1 MSLDSNMS
9 FTPMINIDGK
19 VTLSVALDCDEGDYF
34 ERSDAR
40 DIAHNAGEIVYHS
53 AEKNL
58 IRNGENHMLMEG
70 SCRITFQDINNE
82 SGDFDQVVSDYQ
94 DWLAAD
100 TPNATAYTV
109 RQDILV
115 EYEVSYDQ
123 LHWSTLKGSISPVS
137 DKARIDVSAGS
148 AFACFM
154 RVDDEPEAWT
164 VRFKD
169 IPAGTES
176 VIDKQGNSCY
186 VFFSQDVTKDGVTLE
201 AYHYYKL
208 SSGDITVVAESDTK
222 VIRLYRD

>member
-176 VIDKQGNSCY
+176 VIDKQGNNCY

>member
-9 FTPMINIDGK
+9 FTPMVNTDGK

-40 DIAHNAGEIVYHS
+40 DIAHNAGKIVYHS
-53 AEKNL
+53 AGKNL

-70 SCRITFQDINNE
+70 SCRITFQDITNE
-82 SGDFDQVVSDYQ
+82 SGDFYQLVSDYQ
-94 DWLAAD
+94 DWLAVD
-100 TPNATAYTV
+100 TPNATAYV
-109 RQDILV
+109 VSQDILV

-123 LHWSTLKGSISPVS
+123 LDWSPLKGSVSPAS
-137 DKARIDVSAGS
+137 DKARIDFSAGS
-148 AFACFM
+148 VFACFM
-154 RVDDEPEAWT
+154 RIDGEPEAWT

-201 AYHYYKL
+201 AYQYYKL

>member
-1 MSLDSNMS
+1 
-9 FTPMINIDGK
+9 
-19 VTLSVALDCDEGDYF
+19 
-34 ERSDAR
+34 
-40 DIAHNAGEIVYHS
+40 
-53 AEKNL
+53 
-58 IRNGENHMLMEG
+58 MLMEG

-176 VIDKQGNSCY
+176 VIDKQGNNCY